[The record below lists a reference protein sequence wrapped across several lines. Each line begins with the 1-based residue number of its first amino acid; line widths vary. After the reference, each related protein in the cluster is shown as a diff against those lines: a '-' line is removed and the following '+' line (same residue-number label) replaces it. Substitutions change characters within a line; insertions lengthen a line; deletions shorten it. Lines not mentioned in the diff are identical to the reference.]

1 MRTNEYIEAA
11 LKLAEYERLEDGTV
25 FGSIP
30 GLDGV
35 WSNADTL
42 GEAEV
47 ELAEVLE
54 EWIYL
59 RLSQQLPIPTVGGI
73 EIKPPAIA

>member
-47 ELAEVLE
+47 ELA
-54 EWIYL
+54 
-59 RLSQQLPIPTVGGI
+59 
-73 EIKPPAIA
+73 